1 MDKALG
7 MQNPMVDNVVLL
19 ASRLL
24 LAWIFVHEG
33 VFLATN
39 FAAASAGM
47 AKAGVPA
54 LALVATIGL
63 QLVAGI
69 AIAVGW
75 HARLGAAAL
84 GLFCLA
90 TAILFHTNF
99 ANRNELLHFEKDLAI
114 AGGMFILMLRGA
126 GGYSVQAFARQR
138 DELLTMVGN
147 GFPGFLNWGR
157 ISVTTRSFR
166 KRLTDRQF
174 RYNQVHAAPRQRK
187 TGLQADRYPSDRFG
201 RSEEATMTLSTSDD
215 NSVLLVHAYL
225 DGELDPAN
233 ALEIAAAD
241 EHRSSARRRGRA
253 CQGFAATYS

>member
-19 ASRLL
+19 VSRLL

-33 VFLATN
+33 VFLAAN
-39 FAAASAGM
+39 FAAASTAM
-47 AKAGVPA
+47 AKVGVPA
-54 LALVATIGL
+54 LAVIGTIAL

-114 AGGMFILMLRGA
+114 AGGMFVLMLRGA
-126 GGYSVQAFARQR
+126 GDYSVRRICQSENQLRRVA
-138 DELLTMVGN
+138 GN
-147 GFPGFLNWGR
+147 GLF
-157 ISVTTRSFR
+157 
-166 KRLTDRQF
+166 
-174 RYNQVHAAPRQRK
+174 
-187 TGLQADRYPSDRFG
+187 GLFESA
-201 RSEEATMTLSTSDD
+201 
-215 NSVLLVHAYL
+215 
-225 DGELDPAN
+225 GECP
-233 ALEIAAAD
+233 
-241 EHRSSARRRGRA
+241 RRRGRFEK
-253 CQGFAATYS
+253 GG

>member
-1 MDKALG
+1 MDRA
-7 MQNPMVDNVVLL
+7 MRIQNTSIENAVLL

-47 AKAGVPA
+47 AKTGVPA
-54 LALVATIGL
+54 PALVATIGL

-99 ANRNELLHFEKDLAI
+99 AVRNELLHFEKDLAI
-114 AGGMFILMLRGA
+114 AGGMFILTLRGV
-126 GGYSVQAFARQR
+126 GGYSLQAFARQR
-138 DELLTMVGN
+138 ENDDSG
-147 GFPGFLNWGR
+147 WQWR
-157 ISVTTRSFR
+157 FR
-166 KRLTDRQF
+166 PF
-174 RYNQVHAAPRQRK
+174 
-187 TGLQADRYPSDRFG
+187 
-201 RSEEATMTLSTSDD
+201 
-215 NSVLLVHAYL
+215 
-225 DGELDPAN
+225 
-233 ALEIAAAD
+233 
-241 EHRSSARRRGRA
+241 
-253 CQGFAATYS
+253 